1 MENSFS
7 HKMAIKSTEELE
19 TILKNKSDYQ
29 EDAILAAIWEL
40 ENRGAET
47 SQKIGKEIITQ
58 IAEKT
63 EQKKKKSNYTSDPSA
78 PKLYPWWSIGVISA
92 LFTPLIG
99 GVMMAMNFKQ
109 TNNKK
114 QIPIV
119 LAFSVLF
126 TVMVVF
132 LVNYL
137 RVKYDST
144 TNLTYILNLISAAIL
159 SEYFWKK
166 GIGNDFVYR
175 KRSPLIP
182 FIISFAITAFFIW
195 VSTLG

>member
-7 HKMAIKSTEELE
+7 QKMAIKSTEELK

-40 ENRGAET
+40 ENRGAKT

-63 EQKKKKSNYTSDPSA
+63 EQKKKKSNYTNDPNA
-78 PKLYPWWSIGVISA
+78 PNLYPWWSIGVIST

-137 RVKYDST
+137 RAKYEST

-195 VSTLG
+195 ASTLG